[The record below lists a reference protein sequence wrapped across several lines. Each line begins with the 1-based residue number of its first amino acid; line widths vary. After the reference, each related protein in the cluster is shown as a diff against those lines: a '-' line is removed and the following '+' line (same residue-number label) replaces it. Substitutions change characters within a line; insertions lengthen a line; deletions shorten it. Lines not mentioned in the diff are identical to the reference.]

1 MLRSIGAELVA
12 EEAGEL
18 AAGLERL
25 VALNTT
31 VCRPYYI
38 AIVHAAAAEVAHPT
52 SEPPLVFLFYHIF
65 LITTPSPPALSPL
78 PWPALVWAARRR
90 SQSARGPAFK
100 ISLTECRKVLWWCA
114 EWA

>member
-38 AIVHAAAAEVAHPT
+38 AIVHAAAAEVTH
-52 SEPPLVFLFYHIF
+52 
-65 LITTPSPPALSPL
+65 
-78 PWPALVWAARRR
+78 
-90 SQSARGPAFK
+90 
-100 ISLTECRKVLWWCA
+100 
-114 EWA
+114 